1 MSDSPESVVRQFFAA
16 ASTTSDV
23 DKLAGFFSTDAVY
36 TDGPRGTYSGI
47 DAIRAELEAQA
58 QVTPNLVIDVKTLV
72 VDGTTVF
79 AERVD
84 KFDVQGKWFD
94 LEVVGVFEVDGDG
107 KIKRFRDYYDLQSLM
122 DKVAAAFAESA

>member
-16 ASTTSDV
+16 ARIPDV
-23 DKLAGFFSTDAVY
+23 DKLAGFFSADAVY

-47 DAIRAELEAQA
+47 DAIRSEIEAQV
-58 QVTPNLVIDVKTLV
+58 QVSPSVVVDVKTLV

-84 KFDVQGKWFD
+84 SFEMQGKWFAF
-94 LEVVGVFEVDGDG
+94 EVVGVFEVDGDG

-122 DKVAAAFAESA
+122 DEITAAFAESA

>member
-1 MSDSPESVVRQFFAA
+1 MSDSPELVVRQFFAA
-16 ASTTSDV
+16 ASTPDV
-23 DKLAGFFSTDAVY
+23 DELAGFFSADAVY

-47 DAIRAELEAQA
+47 DAIRAELEAQV
-58 QVTPNLVIDVKTLV
+58 QVTSSLVIDVKTLV

-79 AERVD
+79 TERVD
-84 KFDVQGKWFD
+84 SFEVQGKWFA

-122 DKVAAAFAESA
+122 DKVTAAFAESA

>member
-1 MSDSPESVVRQFFAA
+1 MSDSPESVVRQFLAA
-16 ASTTSDV
+16 THTSDV
-23 DKLAGFFSTDAVY
+23 DELAGFFSADAVY

-47 DAIRAELEAQA
+47 DAIRAALEAQV
-58 QVTPNLVIDVKTLV
+58 QVTPSLVVDMKTLV

-84 KFDVQGKWFD
+84 SFEVQGKWFG
-94 LEVVGVFEVDGDG
+94 LEVVGVFELDGDG

-122 DKVAAAFAESA
+122 DEVTAAFAESA

>member
-16 ASTTSDV
+16 ARTPDV
-23 DKLAGFFSTDAVY
+23 DELAGFFSADAVY

-47 DAIRAELEAQA
+47 DAIRAEIEAQV
-58 QVTPNLVIDVKTLV
+58 QVSPSVGVDVKTLV

-84 KFDVQGKWFD
+84 SFEMQGKWFA
-94 LEVVGVFEVDGDG
+94 LEVVGVFEIDADG

-122 DKVAAAFAESA
+122 DEITAAFPESA

>member
-16 ASTTSDV
+16 ASTSDV
-23 DKLAGFFSTDAVY
+23 DKLAGLFSADAVY
-36 TDGPRGTYSGI
+36 TDGPRGTHSGI
-47 DAIRAELEAQA
+47 DAIRAEFEEQV

-84 KFDVQGKWFD
+84 KFEVEGKWFA

-122 DKVAAAFAESA
+122 DEVTAAFAESA